1 MSLWQNRKMEMAGLY
16 FMFRADP
23 QIGTGHLFRCCKIAD
38 FIRRKYGIRFAFN
51 LTGGVR
57 PETRRLLEGRRV
69 FSMGTHVEK
78 LPCFSDRPALIVLDD
93 YSIGFEEE
101 LKIRESSYRLI
112 VIDDLMRKHSCDVLI
127 DGNILRT
134 PEDYAASAETVGKMC
149 CGPEYSLVERKF
161 IRARRPRTPPFRRC
175 LVSFGGS
182 DPQHCLRSFVRT
194 MALDARFRRFR
205 FEIVSGPMNG
215 DHAAVLRMLL
225 ESDLDWNIR
234 KSTEFM
240 PDLMQ
245 EADFAV
251 GAGGGMFL
259 ERVAACLPS
268 ITVSEADNQSCNI
281 EAARKKNLSLV
292 LDEAALSD
300 ADALLAAFAELER
313 NAPLY
318 EQNSRELIDG
328 SGIARV
334 AKAIRESIDGTLDL
348 VYPQC

>member
-161 IRARRPRTPPFRRC
+161 IRARRPRTPPFRRSKITSWPRSTRS
-175 LVSFGGS
+175 L
-182 DPQHCLRSFVRT
+182 PLRS
-194 MALDARFRRFR
+194 
-205 FEIVSGPMNG
+205 
-215 DHAAVLRMLL
+215 RMLPGRRSL
-225 ESDLDWNIR
+225 PR
-234 KSTEFM
+234 KRLKSL
-240 PDLMQ
+240 PDRQMQ
-245 EADFAV
+245 PRRPVIPLRISRIFPQPA
-251 GAGGGMFL
+251 
-259 ERVAACLPS
+259 RS
-268 ITVSEADNQSCNI
+268 IWTS
-281 EAARKKNLSLV
+281 
-292 LDEAALSD
+292 
-300 ADALLAAFAELER
+300 
-313 NAPLY
+313 
-318 EQNSRELIDG
+318 
-328 SGIARV
+328 
-334 AKAIRESIDGTLDL
+334 
-348 VYPQC
+348 

>member
-134 PEDYAASAETVGKMC
+134 PEDYAASAGRSGKC
-149 CGPEYSLVERKF
+149 
-161 IRARRPRTPPFRRC
+161 A
-175 LVSFGGS
+175 
-182 DPQHCLRSFVRT
+182 
-194 MALDARFRRFR
+194 
-205 FEIVSGPMNG
+205 
-215 DHAAVLRMLL
+215 
-225 ESDLDWNIR
+225 
-234 KSTEFM
+234 
-240 PDLMQ
+240 
-245 EADFAV
+245 
-251 GAGGGMFL
+251 
-259 ERVAACLPS
+259 
-268 ITVSEADNQSCNI
+268 
-281 EAARKKNLSLV
+281 AARSTRSL
-292 LDEAALSD
+292 
-300 ADALLAAFAELER
+300 R
-313 NAPLY
+313 
-318 EQNSRELIDG
+318 G
-328 SGIARV
+328 SSSGRGVRGLPRSGGASCRS
-334 AKAIRESIDGTLDL
+334 AGAIRSTASGHS
-348 VYPQC
+348 